1 MEKGEKE
8 GSSVIYL
15 IKQLRIRNF
24 RCITIAIANPHAGN
38 TG

>member
-8 GSSVIYL
+8 GSSVIYVVE
-15 IKQLRIRNF
+15 QLRICNLQ
-24 RCITIAIANPHAGN
+24 CITIAIANPHAGN

>member
-1 MEKGEKE
+1 MENGEKE

-15 IKQLRIRNF
+15 VKQLTLCNLRHT
-24 RCITIAIANPHAGN
+24 TIAIANPHAGN